1 MNRAILI
8 VVVLVAAAS
17 IAAAQQAEL
26 SGTWV
31 LESKKNRDTTLTIN
45 ESGSQI
51 KITETDR
58 QNGNPV
64 TRELIYFADGRGET
78 NSSRDGKIQLHST
91 SRRSGRK
98 LIVKFSLPQTRAD
111 NLSITNERVDEWTI
125 SKDGKTL
132 KHTTSMRTS
141 PKPGDVSSHPSGV
154 QTPLSFPLNW
164 DETRVFKRI
173 P

>member
-1 MNRAILI
+1 MKRAILI
-8 VVVLVAAAS
+8 VVILVAVSS
-17 IAAAQQAEL
+17 IAAAQRGEL

-31 LESKKNRDTTLTIN
+31 LESKKHSETTLAIN
-45 ESGSQI
+45 ESGPEI
-51 KITETDR
+51 RITETEQ

-64 TRELIYFADGRGET
+64 ERELIYFGDGRGET
-78 NSSRDGKIQLHST
+78 NSSRDGKLQLHST

-141 PKPGDVSSHPSGV
+141 PKPGDVSSHPSGP

-164 DETRVFKRI
+164 DETRVFKRV